1 MYKVGLYTLGCKV
14 SLYETEAVAESF
26 AERGFEVCD
35 FNSVCDVYV
44 INTCT
49 VTAESDAKSRKYI
62 RRAIRKNPSAVVIV
76 MGCYSQRDPCA
87 VAKIDGVSAVIGTQD
102 KMKCVEIA
110 EELLNSKFEIRN
122 SKWSSSSNGVAS
134 NLDPNSTSLEG
145 QGRGEHCSSESHPH
159 PPQAVPLPLSW
170 GRLCMGEHCSSGR
183 PEKLISNSEF
193 RIPNFVT
200 PLEGATFEPMC
211 VKNAPRTRAY
221 VKIEDGC
228 ECRCTYCAI
237 SGARGP
243 VRSKRPEDVI
253 AEVEGLYSRGTLE
266 VVLTGIETG
275 SYGADFVEKYDL
287 ADLMCELDRRQSCAR
302 VRLGSMA
309 PELMKADFVDR
320 ICDLK
325 ITVPHFHIS
334 MQSGADN
341 VLRGMKRRYNRE
353 MALRNIRH
361 IREVMPRVML
371 TADLMVGF
379 PGESEED
386 FLDTMRFVS
395 EARLLDA
402 HVFAY
407 SKRAGTP
414 AAEYDG
420 QIDER
425 VKAERSA
432 RLIAECRRVQSD
444 LLDSVVAFG
453 EPLSVIFE
461 TGRGREYLGHSD
473 SYIEVVAESDRDV
486 KGMLLSVIPLRHENG
501 KIYGKIV

>member
-62 RRAIRKNPSAVVIV
+62 RRAIRKNPNAVVIV
-76 MGCYSQRDPCA
+76 IGCYSQRAPEA
-87 VAKIDGVSAVIGTQD
+87 VAKIEGVNAVIGTQD
-102 KMKCVEIA
+102 KMKCVDIA
-110 EELLNSKFEIRN
+110 EKI
-122 SKWSSSSNGVAS
+122 
-134 NLDPNSTSLEG
+134 
-145 QGRGEHCSSESHPH
+145 
-159 PPQAVPLPLSW
+159 
-170 GRLCMGEHCSSGR
+170 
-183 PEKLISNSEF
+183 ISNFEF
-193 RIPNFVT
+193 RISNLVT

-228 ECRCTYCAI
+228 ECKCTYCAI

-243 VRSKRPEDVI
+243 VRSKRPDEVI
-253 AEVEGLYSRGTLE
+253 SEVEGLYEKGTLE
-266 VVLTGIETG
+266 IVLTGIETG
-275 SYGADFVEKYDL
+275 SYGADFDEKYDL
-287 ADLMCELDRRQSCAR
+287 ADLIQELDRRHSCER
-302 VRLGSMA
+302 IRLGSMA
-309 PELMKADFVDR
+309 PELMKPDFIDR
-320 ICDLK
+320 IAGLK

-341 VLRGMKRRYNRE
+341 VLRGMKRRYNRR
-353 MALRNIRH
+353 MALDNIRH
-361 IREVMPRVML
+361 IREMMPGVML

-379 PGESEED
+379 PGETEED

-395 EARLLDA
+395 EAKLLDA

-420 QIDER
+420 QIPED
-425 VKAERSA
+425 VKHRRSA
-432 RLIAECRRVQSD
+432 ALIAECQRVRDEILSE
-444 LLDSVVAFG
+444 VVREG
-453 EPLSVIFE
+453 KPLSVILE
-461 TGRGREYLGHSD
+461 TSKGRVHQGHSD
-473 SYIEVVAESDRDV
+473 SYIEVVTESDTDLRGRLV
-486 KGMLLSVIPLRHENG
+486 SVMPTHHENG
-501 KIYGKIV
+501 KIYGKII

>member
-62 RRAIRKNPSAVVIV
+62 RRAIRKNPDAVVIV
-76 MGCYSQRDPCA
+76 IGCYSQRAPEE

-102 KMKCVEIA
+102 KMRCVEIA
-110 EELLNSKFEIRN
+110 EKIISNSKFRI
-122 SKWSSSSNGVAS
+122 S
-134 NLDPNSTSLEG
+134 NLV
-145 QGRGEHCSSESHPH
+145 
-159 PPQAVPLPLSW
+159 A
-170 GRLCMGEHCSSGR
+170 
-183 PEKLISNSEF
+183 
-193 RIPNFVT
+193 

-221 VKIEDGC
+221 VKIEDDC
-228 ECRCTYCAI
+228 ECKCTYCAI

-243 VRSKRPEDVI
+243 VRSKKPDEVI
-253 AEVEGLYSRGTLE
+253 SEVEGLYEKGTLE
-266 VVLTGIETG
+266 IVLTGIETG
-275 SYGADFVEKYDL
+275 SYGADFDEKYDL
-287 ADLMCELDRRQSCAR
+287 ADLMCELDRRHSCER
-302 VRLGSMA
+302 IRLGSMA
-309 PELMKADFVDR
+309 PELMKPDFIDR
-320 ICDLK
+320 IAGLK

-341 VLRGMKRRYNRE
+341 VLRGMKRRYNRK
-353 MALRNIRH
+353 MALDNIRH
-361 IREVMPRVML
+361 IREMMPGVML

-379 PGESEED
+379 PGETEED

-395 EARLLDA
+395 EAKLLDA

-420 QIDER
+420 QIPED
-425 VKAERSA
+425 VKHRRSA
-432 RLIAECRRVQSD
+432 ALIAECQRVRDEILSD
-444 LLDSVVAFG
+444 VVREG
-453 EPLSVIFE
+453 KPLSVILE
-461 TGRGREYLGHSD
+461 TSKGRVHQGHSD
-473 SYIEVVAESDRDV
+473 SYIEVVTESDTDLRGRLV
-486 KGMLLSVIPLRHENG
+486 SVMPTHHENG